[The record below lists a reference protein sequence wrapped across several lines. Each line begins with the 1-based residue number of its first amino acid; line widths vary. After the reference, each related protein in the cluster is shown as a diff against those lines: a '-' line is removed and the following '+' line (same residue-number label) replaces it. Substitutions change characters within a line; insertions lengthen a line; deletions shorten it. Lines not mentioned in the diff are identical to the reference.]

1 MRQSKIPKA
10 EKKRLRS
17 LDSPGPNGPKN
28 ICILTRELYGTHSLS
43 DAGAAVLG
51 FAQHLSEAGETVT
64 LVWIP
69 PIEVANLLDGA
80 ARLKVAERLSE
91 NYLIDLQIVTDSAFL
106 SPHLH
111 SPEKAS
117 LAAYYFLKSKSFDEV
132 YCALEGGLAYYT
144 LLAKEMDL
152 LDAKWPF
159 TLLVHTPA
167 EWSAEA
173 DKSFLS
179 NLRDI
184 AVHHMERYCL
194 ENAGLAVFNS
204 QYIKDWM
211 AKKGWQSP
219 VKSKVLLPLLPHELR
234 LNGREVAPVSRSGGT
249 RDIGMW
255 PGWEFQR
262 GLVLLCD
269 ALDKLALSGKSDLT
283 INFFGPFSRLL
294 GENTGGLIMRR
305 ARQWPFAVRFF
316 PRLTEKESLGYLLQK
331 KGTAVLPDLMSSGS
345 RILQACIEAGVPLL
359 ATNAGSAPEL
369 VDAAGK
375 RELHEPSAA
384 QIAEGIGQVMSRAGK
399 RVQPSQPRHEIE
411 KSWEL
416 YRKALRHDKKAK
428 GVVSRK
434 TQAGKPK
441 LVTIVIA
448 HYERPK
454 FLADAVR
461 SVEEQDYPNI
471 EVTLVDDGSTK
482 PDSLAFLR
490 SLEPRF
496 RKRGWKIIR
505 QRNKYLGAARNAGI
519 KAARGAYILFLDDDN
534 ALLSHAVS
542 TFVKAIEASGAD
554 ICTSVSKIFLGPHL
568 PKNPDD
574 GKIEYFP
581 LGGSLDCAFIH
592 NSFGDANAMIRR
604 EVFSK
609 IGYLLEDYGFVASD
623 WEFFT
628 RAALHDLKIR
638 IIPEATYWYRSSAE
652 GMFRTG
658 HWHETRLPILKLFQ
672 KHGFKGLGPIYQL
685 LIAQNTDDSER
696 KGYHFRLRY
705 NLSNQR
711 NEELNLLDPDSDD
724 ALQHLAGTAAAE
736 GRSDTALNLL
746 GQVKSSNFA
755 ALSHRSWSVVPI
767 DEMSMAVEPLAPAQ
781 EQAFDLEKLKRFSV
795 ASSDVSA
802 EPPLSFVEHPSHFT
816 VQSSPNALIVATL
829 AAAMPAGG
837 MSLTFKVS
845 LPEEISA
852 PVEVIAGLI
861 EPDPTEVAPT
871 LGGPGNPGKSI
882 LASSGWLALQTSF
895 ESRTISLV
903 LNNPAKAPITLAIC
917 IRHTETKKAPR
928 NTLVRFSEMSCTGF
942 LGLGQPRRP
951 RLGAPPERQYARALT
966 SGKMHAAKLA
976 TAYNGNWDLLEFPPD
991 ENGFLLKP
999 SRSGVVV
1006 AVLPWAFP
1014 AFAKGIV
1021 GSVEIAHDK
1030 ASPFEFALA
1039 LARPSELGAWTYE
1052 GPSKFVGFS
1061 GWRRV
1066 ERKFEIHEVSLE
1078 LRESVRYSLS
1088 ICAAIRLPPG
1098 SNPEPARSFWRK
1110 IALMW

>member
-1 MRQSKIPKA
+1 MGRRKISKA
-10 EKKRLRS
+10 KKRQVRG
-17 LDSPGPNGPKN
+17 LDSLGPNGPKS
-28 ICILTRELYGTHSLS
+28 ICILTRELYGALSLT

-51 FAQHLSEAGETVT
+51 LAQQLSETGETVT

-69 PIEVANLLDGA
+69 PIEVANSIDAA
-80 ARLKVAERLSE
+80 ARLKLVGKMSE
-91 NYLIDLQIVTDSAFL
+91 NYLIDLQIVTDCAFL

-152 LDAKWPF
+152 LDATWPF

-167 EWSAEA
+167 EWSVEA
-173 DKSFLS
+173 DKSFLG
-179 NLRDI
+179 NLQEI

-194 ENAGLAVFNS
+194 ESASLAVFNS
-204 QYIKDWM
+204 QYIRDWM
-211 AKKGWQSP
+211 AQRGWQSAAKP
-219 VKSKVLLPLLPHELR
+219 KVLLPLLPHELR
-234 LNGREVAPVSRSGGT
+234 LTDRKTAPVSRSGET
-249 RDIGMW
+249 REIGMW

-269 ALDKLALSGKSDLT
+269 ALDKLALSGKTDLT

-294 GENTGGLIMRR
+294 GEHTGGLIMRR

-316 PRLTEKESLGYLLQK
+316 PRLTEEESLDYLRQR
-331 KGTAVLPDLMSSGS
+331 KGSAVLPDLMSSGS
-345 RILQACIEAGVPLL
+345 RILQACIEAGIPLI
-359 ATNAGSAPEL
+359 ATSAGSAPEF

-375 RELHEPSAA
+375 REFHEPSAA
-384 QIAEGIGQVMSRAGK
+384 QIADGIGQAMSRSAK
-399 RVQPSQPRHEIE
+399 LVQPSQSRRKIE
-411 KSWEL
+411 ESWEL
-416 YRKALRHDKKAK
+416 YRKALRHDKKTK
-428 GVVSRK
+428 SVISRK

-454 FLADAVR
+454 FLADAVK
-461 SVEEQDYPNI
+461 SVEQQDYPNI
-471 EVTLVDDGSTK
+471 EVILVDDGSKK
-482 PDSLAFLR
+482 PESLAFLK

-505 QRNKYLGAARNAGI
+505 QKNKYLGAARNAGI
-519 KAARGAYILFLDDDN
+519 RAGRGAYVLFLDDDN
-534 ALLSHAVS
+534 ALLSHAVT
-542 TFVKAIEASGAD
+542 TFVRAIEASGAD

-592 NSFGDANAMIRR
+592 NSFGDANAIIRR

-705 NLSNQR
+705 NLANLR
-711 NEELNLLDPDSDD
+711 NEKLNLLGPDSDE

-755 ALSHRSWSVVPI
+755 ELSQRSWSVAPV
-767 DEMSMAVEPLAPAQ
+767 DEMSMAEEPLAPAQ

-802 EPPLSFVEHPSHFT
+802 DPPLSFVEHPNYFT
-816 VQSSPNALIVATL
+816 VQSSPHAMIVATL
-829 AAAMPAGG
+829 AAAVPAGG
-837 MSLTFKVS
+837 MSLSFNVT

-852 PVEVIAGLI
+852 PLEVIAGLVQ
-861 EPDPTEVAPT
+861 PDPSEEAPT
-871 LGGPGNPGKSI
+871 LGGPGKPGKSI
-882 LASSGWLALQTSF
+882 LASSGWLALGPSF

-903 LNNPAKAPITLAIC
+903 LNNPAKAPLTLAIC
-917 IRHTETKKAPR
+917 IRHAKAKMASR
-928 NTLVRFSEMSCTGF
+928 NTLVRFSDMMCTGF

-966 SGKMHAAKLA
+966 SDQMGNAQLA
-976 TAYNGNWDLLEFPPD
+976 TAYDGKLDLLEFPPD
-991 ENGFLLKP
+991 EKGFLLKP

-1021 GSVEIAHDK
+1021 GSVEIAHEK

-1052 GPSKFVGFS
+1052 GPLSSVGFS

-1066 ERKFEIHEVSLE
+1066 ERKFEIHEVSVELE
-1078 LRESVRYSLS
+1078 ESMRYGLS

-1098 SNPEPARSFWRK
+1098 SSPEPANSFWRK
-1110 IALMW
+1110 IALTW

>member
-1 MRQSKIPKA
+1 MGQTKIPKA
-10 EKKRLRS
+10 KKKQLRS
-17 LDSPGPNGPKN
+17 LDSPGPNKPKSM
-28 ICILTRELYGTHSLS
+28 CILTRELYGTFSLS

-51 FAQHLSEAGETVT
+51 LAQHLSEAGETVT

-144 LLAKEMDL
+144 LLAKELDL
-152 LDAKWPF
+152 LDTKWPF

-167 EWSAEA
+167 EWVVAA

-179 NLRDI
+179 SLKDI
-184 AVHHMERYCL
+184 AVHYMERYCL
-194 ENAGLAVFNS
+194 ENASLAIFNS
-204 QYIKDWM
+204 QYIKDWV
-211 AKKGWQSP
+211 AKKGWQFP
-219 VKSKVLLPLLPHELR
+219 AKSKVLLPLLPHELR
-234 LNGREVAPVSRSGGT
+234 LTGQKTAPVSRSGGS
-249 RDIGMW
+249 REIGIW

-269 ALDKLALSGKSDLT
+269 ALDKLALSGKTDLT

-294 GENTGGLIMRR
+294 GEHTGGLIVRR
-305 ARQWPFAVRFF
+305 ARQWPFTVRFF
-316 PRLTEKESLGYLLQK
+316 PRLTEKESLDYLLQK
-331 KGTAVLPDLMSSGS
+331 KGTAVFPDLMSSGS
-345 RILQACIEAGVPLL
+345 RILRACIEAGVPLI
-359 ATNAGSAPEL
+359 ATNAGSTPEL
-369 VDAAGK
+369 IDAAGK
-375 RELHEPSAA
+375 RKLHEPSAA
-384 QIAEGIGQVMSRAGK
+384 QIADGIGQAMSRPGK
-399 RVQPSQPRHEIE
+399 RVQPSQSRHEVE

-416 YRKALRHDKKAK
+416 YRKTLRRQKEAQ
-428 GVVSRK
+428 GQASRK
-434 TQAGKPK
+434 TQIGKPK

-454 FLADAVR
+454 FLADAVK
-461 SVEEQDYPNI
+461 SVEQQDYPNI
-471 EVTLVDDGSTK
+471 EVILVDDGSTK
-482 PDSLAFLR
+482 SDSLAFLK
-490 SLEPRF
+490 SLDPRF

-505 QRNKYLGAARNAGI
+505 QKNKYLGAARNAGI
-519 KAARGAYILFLDDDN
+519 KAAHGAYILFLDDDN

-554 ICTSVSKIFLGPHL
+554 ICTSVSKIFIGPHL

-574 GKIEYFP
+574 GRIEYFP
-581 LGGSLDCAFIH
+581 LGGSLDCAFVH
-592 NSFGDANAMIRR
+592 NSFGDANAIIRR
-604 EVFSK
+604 EVFTK

-652 GMFRTG
+652 GMFRTA
-658 HWHETRLPILKLFQ
+658 HWHDTRLPILKLFQ

-705 NLSNQR
+705 NLSNER
-711 NEELNLLDPDSDD
+711 YEKLNLLEPDSDE

-746 GQVKSSNFA
+746 GQVRSSNFA
-755 ALSHRSWSVVPI
+755 TLSHRSWSVAPI
-767 DEMSMAVEPLAPAQ
+767 DEMSMAEEPLAPALDQ
-781 EQAFDLEKLKRFSV
+781 PFDLEKLKRFSV
-795 ASSDVSA
+795 ASSDVST
-802 EPPLSFVEHPSHFT
+802 EPPLSFVEQPNHFT
-816 VQSSPNALIVATL
+816 VQSSPNAMVVATL
-829 AAAMPAGG
+829 AAAMPAG
-837 MSLTFKVS
+837 SLSLAFKVS

-852 PVEVIAGLI
+852 PIEIIAGLI
-861 EPDPTEVAPT
+861 EPDPTELAPA
-871 LGGPGNPGKSI
+871 LGAPGKPGKSV
-882 LASSGWLALQTSF
+882 LASSGWLALQSSL
-895 ESRTISLV
+895 EPRTISLV
-903 LNNPAKAPITLAIC
+903 LHNPVKAPITLAIC
-917 IRHTETKKAPR
+917 IRHAKAPGASR
-928 NTLVRFSEMSCTGF
+928 NTLVRFSDMICTRF

-951 RLGAPPERQYARALT
+951 RLGVPPDRQYARALT
-966 SGKMHAAKLA
+966 SDEMCAAKLA
-976 TAYNGNWDLLEFPPD
+976 TSYNGKWDLLEFPPN
-991 ENGFLLKP
+991 EKGFLLKP

-1014 AFAKGIV
+1014 AFAKGVV
-1021 GSVEIAHDK
+1021 GSVEIAHEK

-1039 LARPSELGAWTYE
+1039 LARPSELGSWTYD
-1052 GPSKFVGFS
+1052 GPRSFVGFS

-1078 LRESVRYSLS
+1078 LRETLRYGLS
-1088 ICAAIRLPPG
+1088 ICAAIRLPAG
-1098 SNPEPARSFWRK
+1098 ADPEPAQAFWRK
-1110 IALMW
+1110 IVLTW